1 MISRAKK
8 YVALS
13 LVFVC
18 VCMIFS
24 PQTAYAAE
32 DSLQHENVK
41 VGFFAMDGY
50 HVMDEEGNRS
60 GYGYDFLR
68 LMARYWDVNYEY
80 VGYDK
85 SWDDMQ
91 QMLEDGE
98 IDMVTSARKTPDREE
113 KFDFSRPIGTNNGIL
128 TVRSDNST
136 IVDGNYSTYNGMR
149 VALLNGNTRNEEFA
163 DFADNKGFTYV
174 PSYFDTTAEMDEAL
188 QSGNVD
194 AIVTSSLRKI
204 NNERIV
210 DKFGSSDFYVIVK
223 KGNTELLNEINYAID
238 QMNAVEGDW
247 KTTLYNKNYE
257 STETKNLEYTEKEKS
272 IIAQYS
278 RDNPLHILC
287 DPTRYPYSYNE
298 NGEMKGIIPDYFR
311 KIADY
316 AGISYEFLTPVTRD
330 EYIAYQGNKEATDI
344 SIDARLETDNYAE
357 TKEWALT
364 APYITMQLAKVTRRD
379 FDGKINVVA
388 TVDQTASNS
397 IADAMAPGAEKLMC
411 STRQEMMEAVRKGKA
426 DAAFVYYYMAQA
438 FVNSDTTG
446 TMAYT
451 LLEQPTYTYRMVIS
465 STENHALAGILTKA
479 MYAMPKNLVED
490 IAARY
495 TTYKATD
502 LTFVDWIRLHPV
514 LTVLILLI
522 FAWLLTTMAV
532 IAMRLTARKKAQMA
546 AQQNAKKMAELAE
559 HAQAANKAKTA
570 FLSHMSHDMRTPMNA
585 IIGFTGIAMKNNPSG
600 EVRNCLEKINESSE
614 HLLSLIN
621 DVLDLTRVESGKV
634 KYNPVPADVKSITD
648 SALDITKGFLANRDI
663 NFKIQREEAK
673 IPNVLADPVRLRDVL
688 VNILS
693 NAVKFT
699 PDGGMIT
706 FEARCQENSNDR
718 YINMRYRISDT
729 GIGMSEEFTKEVFDE
744 FMQEDSGARTQ
755 YHGAGLGMAIVK
767 RYVDMMGGT
776 ISVQSKKHEG
786 TTFTVDIP
794 LEVTDKECNKSD
806 TGFSEKVNLTGV
818 NVLLAEDNE
827 LNAEIATVQLEEFGM
842 NVERAVD
849 GKNAVEIF
857 RNHPESTFDVILM
870 DIMMPE
876 MNGYETAKAI
886 RTMNDRQDGKTIPII
901 AMTANSFA
909 EDVQASLDA
918 GMNAHLSK
926 PIVIDE
932 VIKTILRHVH
942 FDKE

>member
-8 YVALS
+8 YVALL

-32 DSLQHENVK
+32 DSSLHENVK

-532 IAMRLTARKKAQMA
+532 IAMRLSARKKAQMA

-648 SALDITKGFLANRDI
+648 SVLDITKGFLANRDI

-926 PIVIDE
+926 PIVIAE

>member
-1 MISRAKK
+1 M
-8 YVALS
+8 AL
-13 LVFVC
+13 LMTLLCIVMMYPQAVF
-18 VCMIFS
+18 
-24 PQTAYAAE
+24 AAE
-32 DSLQHENVK
+32 ETSQHETVK

-50 HVMDEEGNRS
+50 HMMDEEGNRS
-60 GYGYDFLR
+60 GYGYDVLR
-68 LMARYWDVNYEY
+68 LMARYWDVNYVY

-85 SWDDMQ
+85 SWEDMQ

-128 TVRSDNST
+128 TIRSGNST
-136 IVDGNYSTYNGMR
+136 IVAGSYSTYNGMR
-149 VALLNGNTRNEEFA
+149 VAFLNGSSRNEEFV

-174 PSYFDTTAEMDEAL
+174 PSYYDTTAEMEEAL
-188 QSGNVD
+188 QNGDVD
-194 AIVTSSLRKI
+194 AIVTSSLRKTD
-204 NNERIV
+204 NERIV

-223 KGNTELLNEINYAID
+223 KGNTELLDEVNYAID

-257 STETKNLEYTEKEKS
+257 STETKNLKYTKKEKS

-278 RDNPLHILC
+278 KENPLHILC

-316 AGISYEFLTPVTRD
+316 AGISYEFLTPATRD

-397 IADAMAPGAEKLMC
+397 IADEMAPGAEKLMC
-411 STRQEMMEAVRKGKA
+411 DTREEMMEAVRKGKA

-446 TMAYT
+446 TLTYT

-479 MYAMPKNLVED
+479 MYAMPQNFVED
-490 IAARY
+490 LAARY

-502 LTFVDWIRLHPV
+502 LTFDNWIRLHPV

-522 FAWLLTTMAV
+522 FGWLLTTMAV
-532 IAMRLTARKKAQMA
+532 IMMRLSARKKAEMA

-706 FEARCQENSNDR
+706 FEACCQENSDDR

-744 FMQEDSGARTQ
+744 FIQEDSGARTQ

-818 NVLLAEDNE
+818 KVLLAEDNE

-876 MNGYETAKAI
+876 MIGYETAKAI
-886 RTMNDRQDGKTIPII
+886 RTMNDRPDGKTIPII

-932 VIKTILRHVH
+932 VIKTILRYVH
-942 FDKE
+942 

>member
-1 MISRAKK
+1 MISRVKK
-8 YVALS
+8 RIVLLLTLIYMLAM
-13 LVFVC
+13 C
-18 VCMIFS
+18 
-24 PQTAYAAE
+24 PQAAYAAE
-32 DSLQHENVK
+32 DSSQHETVK

-50 HVMDEEGNRS
+50 HEMDEKGNRS
-60 GYGYDFLR
+60 GYGYDVLR

-80 VGYDK
+80 VGYDQ
-85 SWDDMQ
+85 SWEDMQ
-91 QMLEDGE
+91 QLLEDGE
-98 IDMVTSARKTPDREE
+98 IDMVTSARKTPAREE
-113 KFDFSRPIGTNNGIL
+113 KFDFSRPIGNNHGIL
-128 TVRSDNST
+128 TVLSDNGA

-149 VALLNGNTRNEEFA
+149 VALLNGNSRNKEFAEFA
-163 DFADNKGFTYV
+163 DTKEFTYV
-174 PSYFDTTAEMDEAL
+174 PSYFDTTAEMEEAL
-188 QSGNVD
+188 QNGKVD
-194 AIVTSSLRKI
+194 AIVTSSLRKT

-238 QMNAVEGDW
+238 QLNAVEGEW
-247 KTTLYNKNYE
+247 KTTLYNKNYGSAE
-257 STETKNLEYTEKEKS
+257 SKNLEYTEQEKS

-278 RDNPLHILC
+278 KDNPLHVLC

-298 NGEMKGIIPDYFR
+298 NGEIKGIIPDYFR

-316 AGISYEFLTPVTRD
+316 AGISYEFLTPATRN
-330 EYIAYQGNKEATDI
+330 EYIAYQKNKEASDI

-357 TKEWALT
+357 TKEWGLT
-364 APYITMQLAKVTRRD
+364 APYITMQLARVTRRD
-379 FDGKINVVA
+379 FDGKINVVT

-397 IADAMAPGAEKLMC
+397 IADTMAPGAEKLMC
-411 STRQEMMEAVRKGKA
+411 DTRQEMMEAVRKGKA

-446 TMAYT
+446 TMTYT
-451 LLEQPTYTYRMVIS
+451 LLGQPTFTYRMVVS

-479 MYAMPKNLVED
+479 MYAMPQNLVED
-490 IAARY
+490 LAAQY

-514 LTVLILLI
+514 VTVSVLLI
-522 FAWLLTTMAV
+522 FAWLLTAAAAV
-532 IAMRLTARKKAQMA
+532 AVRLNARRKAQMEAQEKA
-546 AQQNAKKMAELAE
+546 AEMAELAE
-559 HAQAANKAKTA
+559 RAQAANRAKTA

-585 IIGFTGIAMKNNPSG
+585 IMGFTGIAMKNNPSD
-600 EVRNCLEKINESSE
+600 EVRNCLEKIDESSE

-634 KYNPVPADVKSITD
+634 KYDPVPTDVKKVTD
-648 SALDITKGFLANRDI
+648 SVLDITKGFLTNRNI
-663 NFKIQREEAK
+663 NFEIQREEAK

-699 PDGGMIT
+699 PDGGTIT
-706 FEARCQENSNDR
+706 FEARCQEKSGDG
-718 YINMRYRISDT
+718 YINMHYRISDT
-729 GIGMSEEFTKEVFDE
+729 GIGMSEDFTKVIFEE
-744 FMQEDSGARTQ
+744 FSQEDYGARTQ

-767 RYVDMMGGT
+767 KYVDMMGGT
-776 ISVQSKKHEG
+776 ISIQSKKHVG

-794 LEVTDKECNKSD
+794 LEITDKELNKSD
-806 TGFSEKVNLTGV
+806 ADLSEKVNLAGV

-827 LNAEIATVQLEEFGM
+827 LNAEIATVLLEELGM
-842 NVERAVD
+842 NVERAVN

-857 RNHPESTFDVILM
+857 RDHPEGSFDVILM

-876 MNGYETAKAI
+876 MNGYEAAKAI
-886 RTMNDRQDGKTIPII
+886 RAMNDRPDGKNIPII

-926 PIVIDE
+926 PIVVNE
-932 VIKTILRHVH
+932 VIKAISIYVH
-942 FDKE
+942 ND

>member
-1 MISRAKK
+1 MISGVKK
-8 YVALS
+8 CMAL
-13 LVFVC
+13 LMTLLCIVT
-18 VCMIFS
+18 MY
-24 PQTAYAAE
+24 PQAVYASE
-32 DSLQHENVK
+32 ESSQHETVK

-50 HVMDEEGNRS
+50 HIMDEKGNRS

-98 IDMVTSARKTPDREE
+98 IDMVTSPRKTEDREE
-113 KFDFSRPIGTNNGIL
+113 KFDFSRPVGTNNGIL

-149 VALLNGNTRNEEFA
+149 VALLNGSSRDKEFA
-163 DFADNKGFTYV
+163 DFAGNKGFTYD
-174 PSYFDTTAEMDEAL
+174 PIYFDTTAEMEEAL
-188 QSGNVD
+188 QSRNVD
-194 AIVTSSLRKI
+194 AIAATSLRKT
-204 NNERIV
+204 NNERVV
-210 DKFGSSDFYVIVK
+210 DKFDSSDFYVIVK

-426 DAAFVYYYMAQA
+426 DAAFVYYYMAQS

-446 TMAYT
+446 TMTYT
-451 LLEQPTYTYRMVIS
+451 LLEQPTFTYRMVIS

-479 MYAMPKNLVED
+479 MYAMPQNLVED
-490 IAARY
+490 IAAQY

-514 LTVLILLI
+514 LTVLSLLI
-522 FAWLLTTMAV
+522 FGWLLTTMAV
-532 IAMRLTARKKAQMA
+532 IAMRLNARKKAQMA
-546 AQQNAKKMAELAE
+546 AQKNAEEMAEMAE

-585 IIGFTGIAMKNNPSG
+585 IMGFTGIAMKNNPSG

-621 DVLDLTRVESGKV
+621 DLLDLTRVESGKV
-634 KYNPVPADVKSITD
+634 KYNPVPSDVKSITD
-648 SALDITKGFLANRDI
+648 SALDITKGFLTNRDI

-673 IPNVLADPVRLRDVL
+673 LPNVLADPVRLRDVL

-699 PDGGMIT
+699 PDGGTIT
-706 FEARCQENSNDR
+706 VKACCQENGEDGS
-718 YINMRYRISDT
+718 INMHYRISDT
-729 GIGMSEEFTKEVFDE
+729 GIGMSEEFIKEVFEE
-744 FMQEDSGARTQ
+744 FAQEDSGARTQ
-755 YHGAGLGMAIVK
+755 VPWSRTGDGYCK
-767 RYVDMMGGT
+767 
-776 ISVQSKKHEG
+776 
-786 TTFTVDIP
+786 
-794 LEVTDKECNKSD
+794 EVCGYDGWNHFRAEQ
-806 TGFSEKVNLTGV
+806 KV
-818 NVLLAEDNE
+818 
-827 LNAEIATVQLEEFGM
+827 
-842 NVERAVD
+842 
-849 GKNAVEIF
+849 
-857 RNHPESTFDVILM
+857 
-870 DIMMPE
+870 
-876 MNGYETAKAI
+876 
-886 RTMNDRQDGKTIPII
+886 
-901 AMTANSFA
+901 
-909 EDVQASLDA
+909 
-918 GMNAHLSK
+918 
-926 PIVIDE
+926 
-932 VIKTILRHVH
+932 
-942 FDKE
+942 

>member
-8 YVALS
+8 YVALL

-136 IVDGNYSTYNGMR
+136 IVDGNYSTYNGMH

-559 HAQAANKAKTA
+559 HAQTANKAKTA

>member
-1 MISRAKK
+1 MISRVKK
-8 YVALS
+8 RIVLLLTLIYMLAM
-13 LVFVC
+13 C
-18 VCMIFS
+18 
-24 PQTAYAAE
+24 PQAAYAAE
-32 DSLQHENVK
+32 DSSQHETVK

-50 HVMDEEGNRS
+50 HEMDEKGNRS
-60 GYGYDFLR
+60 GYGYDVLR

-80 VGYDK
+80 VGYDQ
-85 SWDDMQ
+85 SWEDMQ
-91 QMLEDGE
+91 QLLEDGE
-98 IDMVTSARKTPDREE
+98 IDMVTSARKTPAREE
-113 KFDFSRPIGTNNGIL
+113 KFDFSRPIGNNHGIL
-128 TVRSDNST
+128 TVLSDNGA

-149 VALLNGNTRNEEFA
+149 VALLNGNSRNKEFAEFA
-163 DFADNKGFTYV
+163 DTKEFTYV
-174 PSYFDTTAEMDEAL
+174 PSYFDTTAEMEEAL
-188 QSGNVD
+188 QNGKVD
-194 AIVTSSLRKI
+194 AIVTSSLRKT

-238 QMNAVEGDW
+238 QLNAVEGEW
-247 KTTLYNKNYE
+247 KTTLYNKNYGSAE
-257 STETKNLEYTEKEKS
+257 SKNLEYTEQEKS

-278 RDNPLHILC
+278 KDNPLHVLC

-298 NGEMKGIIPDYFR
+298 NGEIKGIIPDYFR

-316 AGISYEFLTPVTRD
+316 AGISYEFLTPATRN
-330 EYIAYQGNKEATDI
+330 EYIAYQKNKEATDI

-357 TKEWALT
+357 TKEWGLT
-364 APYITMQLAKVTRRD
+364 APYITMQLARVTRRD
-379 FDGKINVVA
+379 FDGKINVVT

-397 IADAMAPGAEKLMC
+397 IADTMAPGAEKLMC
-411 STRQEMMEAVRKGKA
+411 DTRQEMMEAVRKGKA

-446 TMAYT
+446 TMTYT
-451 LLEQPTYTYRMVIS
+451 LLGQPTFTYRMVVS

-479 MYAMPKNLVED
+479 MYAMPQNLVED
-490 IAARY
+490 LAAQY

-514 LTVLILLI
+514 VTVSVLLI
-522 FAWLLTTMAV
+522 FAWLLTAAAV
-532 IAMRLTARKKAQMA
+532 VAVRLNARRKAQMEAQEKA
-546 AQQNAKKMAELAE
+546 AEMAELAE
-559 HAQAANKAKTA
+559 RAQAANRAKTA

-585 IIGFTGIAMKNNPSG
+585 IMGFTGIAMKNNPSD
-600 EVRNCLEKINESSE
+600 EVRNCLEKIDESSE

-634 KYNPVPADVKSITD
+634 KYDPVPTDVKKVTD
-648 SALDITKGFLANRDI
+648 SVLDITKGFLTNRNI
-663 NFKIQREEAK
+663 NFEIQREEAK

-699 PDGGMIT
+699 PDGGTIT
-706 FEARCQENSNDR
+706 FEARCQEKSGDG
-718 YINMRYRISDT
+718 YINMHYRISDT
-729 GIGMSEEFTKEVFDE
+729 GIGMSEDFTKVIFEE
-744 FMQEDSGARTQ
+744 FSQEDYGARTQ

-767 RYVDMMGGT
+767 KYVDMMGGT
-776 ISVQSKKHEG
+776 ISIQSKKHVG

-794 LEVTDKECNKSD
+794 LEITDKELNKSD
-806 TGFSEKVNLTGV
+806 ADLSEKVNLAGV

-827 LNAEIATVQLEEFGM
+827 LNAEIATVLLEDLGM
-842 NVERAVD
+842 NVERAVN

-857 RNHPESTFDVILM
+857 RDHPEGSFDVILM

-876 MNGYETAKAI
+876 MNGYEAAKAI
-886 RTMNDRQDGKTIPII
+886 RAMNDRPDGKNIPII

-909 EDVQASLDA
+909 EDIQASLDA

-932 VIKTILRHVH
+932 VIKTILRYVH
-942 FDKE
+942 N

>member
-1 MISRAKK
+1 MILGVKK
-8 YVALS
+8 CMS
-13 LVFVC
+13 LLMTLLC
-18 VCMIFS
+18 LLTMY
-24 PQTAYAAE
+24 PQAVYAAE
-32 DSLQHENVK
+32 EASQHETVK

-50 HVMDEEGNRS
+50 HMMDEKGNRS

-85 SWDDMQ
+85 GWEDMQ
-91 QMLEDGE
+91 QMLEDGD

-113 KFDFSRPIGTNNGIL
+113 KFYFSRPIGTNNGIL

-238 QMNAVEGDW
+238 QLNAVEGDW
-247 KTTLYNKNYE
+247 KTTLYNKNYG
-257 STETKNLEYTEKEKS
+257 STETKNLEYTEEEKS

-278 RDNPLHILC
+278 KDNPLHVLC

-316 AGISYEFLTPVTRD
+316 AGISYEFLTPATRD

-357 TKEWALT
+357 TKEWGLT
-364 APYITMQLAKVTRRD
+364 APYITMQLARVTRRD
-379 FDGKINVVA
+379 FDGKIKVVA

-397 IADAMAPGAEKLMC
+397 IADEMAPGAEKLMC
-411 STRQEMMEAVRKGKA
+411 GTRQEMMEAVRKGKA

-446 TMAYT
+446 TMTYT
-451 LLEQPTYTYRMVIS
+451 LLEQPTFTYRMVIS

-479 MYAMPKNLVED
+479 MYAMPQNLVED
-490 IAARY
+490 LAAQY

-502 LTFVDWIRLHPV
+502 LTAVDWIRLYPV
-514 LTVLILLI
+514 VTVLILLI
-522 FAWLLTTMAV
+522 FGWLLTTMAV
-532 IAMRLTARKKAQMA
+532 ILVRLNARRKAQMA
-546 AQQNAKKMAELAE
+546 AQQNAKEMAELAE
-559 HAQAANKAKTA
+559 NARAANKAKTA

-585 IIGFTGIAMKNNPSG
+585 IIGFTGIAMKSNPSG
-600 EVRNCLEKINESSE
+600 EVRNCLEKIDESSE

-648 SALDITKGFLANRDI
+648 SALDITKDFLANRDI

-673 IPNVLADPVRLRDVL
+673 IPNVLADPARLRDVL

-699 PDGGMIT
+699 PDGGTIT
-706 FEARCQENSNDR
+706 FEAHYQENSNDR

-729 GIGMSEEFTKEVFDE
+729 GIGMSEKFTKEVFEE

-767 RYVDMMGGT
+767 KYVDMMGGT
-776 ISVQSKKHEG
+776 ISVQSKKNEG
-786 TTFTVDIP
+786 TTFTVEVP
-794 LEVTDKECNKSD
+794 LKITDKECNKSD

-827 LNAEIATVQLEEFGM
+827 LNAEIATVQLEELGM
-842 NVERAVD
+842 NVERAID
-849 GKNAVEIF
+849 GSNAVEIF
-857 RNHPESTFDVILM
+857 KDHPEGTFDVILM

-876 MNGYETAKAI
+876 MNGYEAAKAI
-886 RTMNDRQDGKTIPII
+886 RAMNDRPDGKNIPII

-932 VIKTILRHVH
+932 VIKTILRYVH
-942 FDKE
+942 

>member
-1 MISRAKK
+1 MISRVKK
-8 YVALS
+8 RIVLLLTLIYMLAM
-13 LVFVC
+13 C
-18 VCMIFS
+18 
-24 PQTAYAAE
+24 PQAAYAAE
-32 DSLQHENVK
+32 DSSQHETVK

-50 HVMDEEGNRS
+50 HEMDEKGNRS
-60 GYGYDFLR
+60 GYGYDVLR

-80 VGYDK
+80 VGYDQ
-85 SWDDMQ
+85 SWEDMQ
-91 QMLEDGE
+91 QLLEDGE
-98 IDMVTSARKTPDREE
+98 IDMVTSARKTPAREE
-113 KFDFSRPIGTNNGIL
+113 KFDFSRPIGNNHGIL
-128 TVRSDNST
+128 TVLSDNGA

-149 VALLNGNTRNEEFA
+149 VALLNGNSRNKEFAEFA
-163 DFADNKGFTYV
+163 DTKEFTYV
-174 PSYFDTTAEMDEAL
+174 PSYFDTTAEMEEAL
-188 QSGNVD
+188 QNGKVD
-194 AIVTSSLRKI
+194 AIVTSSLRKT

-238 QMNAVEGDW
+238 QLNAVEGEW
-247 KTTLYNKNYE
+247 KTTLYNKNYGSAE
-257 STETKNLEYTEKEKS
+257 SKNLEYTEQEKS

-278 RDNPLHILC
+278 KDNPLHVLC

-298 NGEMKGIIPDYFR
+298 NGEIKGIIPDYFR

-316 AGISYEFLTPVTRD
+316 AGISYEFLTPATRN
-330 EYIAYQGNKEATDI
+330 EYIAYQKNKEATDI

-357 TKEWALT
+357 TKEWGLT
-364 APYITMQLAKVTRRD
+364 APYITMQLARVTRRD
-379 FDGKINVVA
+379 FDGKINVVT

-397 IADAMAPGAEKLMC
+397 IADTMAPGAEKLMC
-411 STRQEMMEAVRKGKA
+411 DTRQEMMEAVRKGKA

-446 TMAYT
+446 TMTYT
-451 LLEQPTYTYRMVIS
+451 LLGQPTFTYRMVVS

-479 MYAMPKNLVED
+479 MYAMPQNLVED
-490 IAARY
+490 LAAQY

-514 LTVLILLI
+514 VTVSVLLI
-522 FAWLLTTMAV
+522 FAWLLTAAAV
-532 IAMRLTARKKAQMA
+532 VAVRLNARRKAQMEAQEKA
-546 AQQNAKKMAELAE
+546 AEMAELAE
-559 HAQAANKAKTA
+559 RAQAANRAKTA

-585 IIGFTGIAMKNNPSG
+585 IMGFTGIAMKNNPSD
-600 EVRNCLEKINESSE
+600 EVRNCLEKIDESSE

-634 KYNPVPADVKSITD
+634 KYDPVPTDVKKVTD
-648 SALDITKGFLANRDI
+648 SVLDITKGFLTNRNI
-663 NFKIQREEAK
+663 NFEIQREEAK

-699 PDGGMIT
+699 PDGGTIT
-706 FEARCQENSNDR
+706 FEARCQEKSGDG
-718 YINMRYRISDT
+718 YINMHYRISDT
-729 GIGMSEEFTKEVFDE
+729 GIGMSEDFTKVIFEE
-744 FMQEDSGARTQ
+744 FSQEDYGARTQ

-767 RYVDMMGGT
+767 KYVDMMGGT
-776 ISVQSKKHEG
+776 ISMQSKKHVG

-794 LEVTDKECNKSD
+794 LEITDKELNKSD
-806 TGFSEKVNLTGV
+806 ADLSEKVNLAGV

-827 LNAEIATVQLEEFGM
+827 LNAEIATMLLEELGM
-842 NVERAVD
+842 NVERAVN

-857 RNHPESTFDVILM
+857 RDHPEGSFDVILM

-876 MNGYETAKAI
+876 MNGYEAAKAI
-886 RTMNDRQDGKTIPII
+886 RAMNDRPDGKNIPII

-926 PIVIDE
+926 PIVVNE
-932 VIKTILRHVH
+932 VIKTISIYVH
-942 FDKE
+942 ND

>member
-8 YVALS
+8 YVAVL

-32 DSLQHENVK
+32 DSSQHETVK

-68 LMARYWDVNYEY
+68 LMARYWDVDYEY
-80 VGYDK
+80 VGYDQ

-113 KFDFSRPIGTNNGIL
+113 KFDFSRPIGTNYGML

-174 PSYFDTTAEMDEAL
+174 PSYFDTTAEMEEAL
-188 QSGNVD
+188 QSEKVD
-194 AIVTSSLRKI
+194 AIVTSSLRKT

-257 STETKNLEYTEKEKS
+257 SIETKNLEYTEQEKS

-278 RDNPLHILC
+278 KDNPLHVLC
-287 DPTRYPYSYNE
+287 DPSRYPYSYNE

-316 AGISYEFLTPVTRD
+316 AGISYEFLTPATRD
-330 EYIAYQGNKEATDI
+330 EYIAYQKNKEATDM

-357 TKEWALT
+357 TKKWGLT
-364 APYITMQLAKVTRRD
+364 APFITMQLARVTRRD
-379 FDGKINVVA
+379 FDGEINVV
-388 TVDQTASNS
+388 TVW
-397 IADAMAPGAEKLMC
+397 
-411 STRQEMMEAVRKGKA
+411 V
-426 DAAFVYYYMAQA
+426 
-438 FVNSDTTG
+438 
-446 TMAYT
+446 
-451 LLEQPTYTYRMVIS
+451 
-465 STENHALAGILTKA
+465 
-479 MYAMPKNLVED
+479 
-490 IAARY
+490 
-495 TTYKATD
+495 
-502 LTFVDWIRLHPV
+502 
-514 LTVLILLI
+514 LLI
-522 FAWLLTTMAV
+522 FGWLLTTMAV
-532 IAMRLTARKKAQMA
+532 IAMRLSARKKAQKA
-546 AQQNAKKMAELAE
+546 AQEKAEEMAELAE

-585 IIGFTGIAMKNNPSG
+585 IMGFTGIAMKNNPSD
-600 EVRNCLEKINESSE
+600 EVKNCLEKIDESSE

-634 KYNPVPADVKSITD
+634 KYNPVPTDLKSITD
-648 SALDITKGFLANRDI
+648 SALDITKGFLTNRDI
-663 NFKIQREEAK
+663 SFKIQREEAK
-673 IPNVLADPVRLRDVL
+673 IPNVLVDPVRLRDVL

-699 PDGGMIT
+699 PDGGTIT
-706 FEARCQENSNDR
+706 FEARCQEKGGDG
-718 YINMRYRISDT
+718 YINMHYRISDT
-729 GIGMSEEFTKEVFDE
+729 GIGMSEEFTKEVFEE
-744 FMQEDSGARTQ
+744 FAQEDSDVRTQ

-767 RYVDMMGGT
+767 KYVDMMGGT

-794 LEVTDKECNKSD
+794 LEITDKECNKSD

-818 NVLLAEDNE
+818 KVLLAEDNE
-827 LNAEIATVQLEEFGM
+827 LNSEITTVQLEEFGM

-857 RNHPESTFDVILM
+857 RNHPEGTFDVILM

-876 MNGYETAKAI
+876 MNGYEAAKAI
-886 RTMNDRQDGKTIPII
+886 RTMNDRPDGKNIPII
-901 AMTANSFA
+901 AMTANSFG

-926 PIVIDE
+926 PIVIEE
-932 VIKTILRHVH
+932 VIKTILRYVH
-942 FDKE
+942 ND

>member
-1 MISRAKK
+1 MLLTLI
-8 YVALS
+8 
-13 LVFVC
+13 
-18 VCMIFS
+18 CMLTMC
-24 PQTAYAAE
+24 PQAVYGAE
-32 DSLQHENVK
+32 DSSQHETVK

-50 HVMDEEGNRS
+50 HMMDEKGNRS

-80 VGYDK
+80 VGYDQ
-85 SWDDMQ
+85 SWEDMQ

-98 IDMVTSARKTPDREE
+98 IDMVTSALKTPDREE
-113 KFDFSRPIGTNNGIL
+113 RFDFSRPIGNNYGIL
-128 TVRSDNST
+128 TVRSDNSK
-136 IVDGNYSTYNGMR
+136 IVDGKYSTYNGMR
-149 VALLNGNTRNEEFA
+149 VALLNGNSRNKEFA
-163 DFADNKGFTYV
+163 EFAGSKGFAYV
-174 PSYFDTTAEMDEAL
+174 PSYFDTTAEMEEAL

-194 AIVTSSLRKI
+194 AIVTSSLRKT

-238 QMNAVEGDW
+238 QLNAVEGDW

-257 STETKNLEYTEKEKS
+257 NIETKNPKYTEQEKR

-278 RDNPLHILC
+278 KDNPLHILC
-287 DPTRYPYSYNE
+287 DPTRYPYSYHE

-316 AGISYEFLTPVTRD
+316 AGISYEFLTPATRD
-330 EYIAYQGNKEATDI
+330 EYIAYQKNKEATDI

-357 TKEWALT
+357 TKSWGLT
-364 APYITMQLAKVTRRD
+364 APYITMQLARVTRRD
-379 FDGKINVVA
+379 FDGEINVVA

-397 IADAMAPGAEKLMC
+397 IGDAMAPGAEKLMC

-446 TMAYT
+446 TMTYT
-451 LLEQPTYTYRMVIS
+451 LLEQPTFTYRMVVS

-479 MYAMPKNLVED
+479 IYAMPQNLVED
-490 IAARY
+490 LAAQY

-502 LTFVDWIRLHPV
+502 LTAVDWIRLHPV
-514 LTVLILLI
+514 ATVSVLLI
-522 FAWLLTTMAV
+522 FGWLLTAMAV
-532 IAMRLTARKKAQMA
+532 IAMRLSARKKAQKA
-546 AQQNAKKMAELAE
+546 AQEKAEEMAELAE
-559 HAQAANKAKTA
+559 HAQAANRAKTA

-585 IIGFTGIAMKNNPSG
+585 IMGFTGIAMKNNPSD
-600 EVRNCLEKINESSE
+600 EVRNCLEKIDESSE

-634 KYNPVPADVKSITD
+634 KYDPVPTDVKKVTD
-648 SALDITKGFLANRDI
+648 SVLDITKGFLTNRDI
-663 NFKIQREEAK
+663 HFQIRREEAK
-673 IPNVLADPVRLRDVL
+673 LPNVLADPVRLRDVL

-699 PDGGMIT
+699 PDGGTIT
-706 FEARCQENSNDR
+706 FEARCQENGENG
-718 YINMRYRISDT
+718 YINMRYRVSDT
-729 GIGMSEEFTKEVFDE
+729 GIGMSDEFTKVIFEEFT
-744 FMQEDSGARTQ
+744 QEDSGARTQ

-767 RYVDMMGGT
+767 KYVDMMGGT

-794 LEVTDKECNKSD
+794 LKMTDKDCGKSD
-806 TGFSEKVNLTGV
+806 AVCSEKVNLTGIH
-818 NVLLAEDNE
+818 VLLAEDNE
-827 LNAEIATVQLEEFGM
+827 LNAEIATMQLEAFGM
-842 NVERAVD
+842 DVERAVD

-857 RNHPESTFDVILM
+857 RDHPESTFDVILM

-876 MNGYETAKAI
+876 MNGYEAAKAI
-886 RTMNDRQDGKTIPII
+886 RSMKDRPDGKTVPII

-926 PIVIDE
+926 PIVLEE
-932 VIKTILRHVH
+932 VIKTISRYVH
-942 FDKE
+942 LNQE

>member
-1 MISRAKK
+1 MISRVKK
-8 YVALS
+8 YIALL

-18 VCMIFS
+18 VFMIFS
-24 PQTAYAAE
+24 PQPAYAAE
-32 DSLQHENVK
+32 GSSQHETVK

-50 HVMDEEGNRS
+50 HIMDEEGNRS

-98 IDMVTSARKTPDREE
+98 IDMVTSPRKTEDREE

-149 VALLNGNTRNEEFA
+149 VALLNGSSRDKEFA
-163 DFADNKGFTYV
+163 DFADNKGFTYD
-174 PSYFDTTAEMDEAL
+174 PFYFDTTAEMEEAL

-194 AIVTSSLRKI
+194 AIAATSLRKT

-210 DKFGSSDFYVIVK
+210 DKFDSSDFYVIVK
-223 KGNTELLNEINYAID
+223 KGNTELLNEVNYAID

-257 STETKNLEYTEKEKS
+257 SIETKNLEYTEKEKS
-272 IIAQYS
+272 IISQYS

-311 KIADY
+311 EIADY

-411 STRQEMMEAVRKGKA
+411 GTREEMMEAVRKGKA

-490 IAARY
+490 LAARY

-532 IAMRLTARKKAQMA
+532 IAMRLSARKKAQMA

-600 EVRNCLEKINESSE
+600 EVKNCLEKINESSE

-621 DVLDLTRVESGKV
+621 DVLDLTRVESGKA

-744 FMQEDSGARTQ
+744 FIQEDSDVRTQ

-767 RYVDMMGGT
+767 KYVDMMSGT

-794 LEVTDKECNKSD
+794 LEITDKECNKSD

-857 RNHPESTFDVILM
+857 KDHPEGTFDVILM

-876 MNGYETAKAI
+876 MNGYEAVKAI
-886 RTMNDRQDGKTIPII
+886 RAMNDRPDGKIIPII

-909 EDVQASLDA
+909 EDVQASLNA

-932 VIKTILRHVH
+932 VIKTILRYVH
-942 FDKE
+942 ND

>member
-1 MISRAKK
+1 MISGVKK
-8 YVALS
+8 CIAL
-13 LVFVC
+13 LMTLLC
-18 VCMIFS
+18 ILTMY

-32 DSLQHENVK
+32 ETSQHETVK

-50 HVMDEEGNRS
+50 HMMDEKGNRS

-85 SWDDMQ
+85 SWEDMQ
-91 QMLEDGE
+91 QMLENGE
-98 IDMVTSARKTPDREE
+98 IDMVTSARKNPDREE
-113 KFDFSRPIGTNNGIL
+113 KFDFSRSIGTNNGIL

-136 IVDGNYSTYNGMR
+136 IVDGNYSTYNGMC

-163 DFADNKGFTYV
+163 NFADNKGFTYV
-174 PSYFDTTAEMDEAL
+174 PSYFDTTEEMDEAL
-188 QSGNVD
+188 QNGDVD

-223 KGNTELLNEINYAID
+223 KGNTKLLNEINYAID

-247 KTTLYNKNYE
+247 KTTLYDKNYG

-278 RDNPLHILC
+278 KDNPLHILC

-344 SIDARLETDNYAE
+344 SIDARMETDNYAE
-357 TKEWALT
+357 TKEWGLT
-364 APYITMQLAKVTRRD
+364 APYITMQLARVTRRD

-388 TVDQTASNS
+388 TVDQTTSNS
-397 IADAMAPGAEKLMC
+397 IEDTMAPGAEKLMC

-446 TMAYT
+446 TMTYT
-451 LLEQPTYTYRMVIS
+451 LLEQPTFTYRMIVS

-479 MYAMPKNLVED
+479 MYAMPKKLVED
-490 IAARY
+490 IAAQY

-532 IAMRLTARKKAQMA
+532 IVMRLSAREKAQMA
-546 AQQNAKKMAELAE
+546 AQEKAEEMAELAE
-559 HAQAANKAKTA
+559 HAQEANKAKTA

-585 IIGFTGIAMKNNPSG
+585 IMGFTGIAMKNNPSD
-600 EVRNCLEKINESSE
+600 EVKNCLEKIDESSE

-634 KYNPVPADVKSITD
+634 KYNPVPADLKSITD
-648 SALDITKGFLANRDI
+648 SALDITKGFLTNRDI
-663 NFKIQREEAK
+663 SFKIQREEAK
-673 IPNVLADPVRLRDVL
+673 IPNVLVDPVRLRDVL

-699 PDGGMIT
+699 PDGGTIT
-706 FEARCQENSNDR
+706 FEARCQEKGGDG
-718 YINMRYRISDT
+718 YINMHYRISDT
-729 GIGMSEEFTKEVFDE
+729 GIGMSEEFTKEVFEE
-744 FMQEDSGARTQ
+744 FAQEDSDVRTQ

-767 RYVDMMGGT
+767 KYVDMMGGT

-794 LEVTDKECNKSD
+794 LEITDKECNKSD

-849 GKNAVEIF
+849 GRTAVEIF
-857 RNHPESTFDVILM
+857 RNQPEGTFDVILM

-876 MNGYETAKAI
+876 MNGYEATKAI
-886 RTMNDRQDGKTIPII
+886 RAMNDRPDGKTIPII

-909 EDVQASLDA
+909 EDVQSSLDA

-926 PIVIDE
+926 PIVPE
-932 VIKTILRHVH
+932 EMIKTILRAIG
-942 FDKE
+942 DR